1 MGDYNSRTGTLSD
14 FKEFD
19 DDLFNNLN
27 IEEEK
32 HVMSKLINETNLN
45 DLRITTDRF
54 SQDVKWT
61 IMVID

>member
-1 MGDYNSRTGTLSD
+1 MGDYNSRTGTLPD

-32 HVMSKLINETNLN
+32 HVRSKLINETNLN

-54 SQDVKWT
+54 SQDVK
-61 IMVID
+61 